1 MAKQDLIDQIIQANQ
16 YDGGLVQDGWE
27 TTELTVRHFHPALA
41 DQILARLKEMDER
54 GEIL

>member
-1 MAKQDLIDQIIQANQ
+1 MAKQDQIDQIIQANQ

-41 DQILARLKEMDER
+41 DQILARLEAMEGD
-54 GEIL
+54 LV